1 MNPKK
6 HQLTMRRR
14 YRMGAKSKPKE
25 ISRASNKTKKNT
37 CTKKPHAEFVSLK
50 NLQNGSNDPVN
61 PKNNHSDKIS
71 SKNTETLEN
80 WNVIQYCDSSR
91 IRHDVNRTR
100 WLDPLTARYFF
111 KGDKEH
117 AQFSCRCI
125 LEIKHKSYTVIG
137 DWWGKDRN

>member
-50 NLQNGSNDPVN
+50 NLQNGSNDRTQ
-61 PKNNHSDKIS
+61 KIRNFKIFDC
-71 SKNTETLEN
+71 SK
-80 WNVIQYCDSSR
+80 
-91 IRHDVNRTR
+91 
-100 WLDPLTARYFF
+100 
-111 KGDKEH
+111 
-117 AQFSCRCI
+117 
-125 LEIKHKSYTVIG
+125 
-137 DWWGKDRN
+137 